1 MVWPEL
7 HSEVRGESWAQ
18 HLSSGRRIE
27 MRHQWDK
34 TIAGGGEGIE
44 ENALSIEYFV
54 PLVAGGGEGI
64 EPNLFGSEYV
74 DSLAPIFSDG
84 SGDYG
89 IWTSLPDLS
98 PVEIPRKKKAA

>member
-1 MVWPEL
+1 
-7 HSEVRGESWAQ
+7 
-18 HLSSGRRIE
+18 
-27 MRHQWDK
+27 MRHQWEK

-44 ENALSIEYFV
+44 TNALSIEYFE
-54 PLVAGGGEGI
+54 PLVAAGGEGI
-64 EPNLFGSEYV
+64 EPNAFGSEYL

-98 PVEIPRKKKAA
+98 EGEVRRKKKAA